1 MDLPTGLKNLEQ
13 ALDLGGDYLDES
25 VRSQARDVLD
35 RARQRGL
42 LGTDRTVVALAGA
55 TGSGKSS
62 LLNAIVGQD
71 VAGVAATRPA
81 TRAPLG
87 VSGRHASDVLDWLGV
102 RERKVLLQL
111 APDTTA
117 NLVLVDLPDIDSTA
131 DTHRAQAERIIAQA
145 DVVIWVL
152 DPQKYADAVVHEDFL
167 AAMGEYHSSLL
178 IVINQ
183 VDRLGTADE
192 QAIVAD
198 LGRILA
204 AEGVNADIVAA
215 SALTGR
221 GIEEIRGALV
231 EIAAGKSAAAE
242 KLAADVRTAGS
253 ALTEDLIDQGGYP
266 RDLTDIAG
274 VDELVTGLARAGGL
288 SSAAREAAGRYR
300 SAARRATAWP
310 LLRGWGGR
318 ARPGSGK
325 NSRNRRGAD
334 AVPSST
340 AGVTSYS
347 AVTTDAVAGSYV
359 ADSSDAVASSGAV
372 EKTRVALAEF
382 TVQATRFLPRSWRG
396 AVRDESSRQ
405 AARLADSVARI
416 IARESQTWNRPRW
429 WGLASALQ
437 WLAFAAL
444 MLGALGLAAGI
455 ITGAGGVTLPLG
467 LRRASLICLVAGA
480 GCGVVVS
487 MIARA
492 ARTRGAQRL
501 ERQVTTRARAAIE
514 TEVREN
520 VLAPFRVE
528 MERYRDF
535 ARAVASLMRVSA

>member
-13 ALDLGGDYLDES
+13 ALDLGGAYLDES
-25 VRSQARDVLD
+25 VRTQVRDVLD

-42 LGTDRTVVALAGA
+42 LGTERTVVALAGA

-131 DTHRAQAERIIAQA
+131 ETHRAQAERIIARA

-178 IVINQ
+178 TVINQ

-192 QAIVAD
+192 HAIVAD

-204 AEGVNADIVAA
+204 AEGGNADIVAA

-221 GIEEIRGALV
+221 GINEIRGALV

-242 KLAADVRTAGS
+242 KLAADVRTAGV
-253 ALTEDLIDQGGYP
+253 ALTENLIDQGGYP

-288 SSAAREAAGRYR
+288 SSAAREAAGHYR
-300 SAARRATAWP
+300 RAARRATAWP
-310 LLRGWGGR
+310 LLRGWGRR
-318 ARPGSGK
+318 ARPGS
-325 NSRNRRGAD
+325 RNAGGNGRGAD
-334 AVPSST
+334 AELSSI
-340 AGVTSYS
+340 ARITSHS
-347 AVTTDAVAGSYV
+347 DARSYV

-396 AVRDESSRQ
+396 AVRDENSRQ

-416 IARESQTWNRPRW
+416 IARESQTWRRPRW
-429 WGLASALQ
+429 WGFVAALQ

-444 MLGALGLAAGI
+444 MLGALGLGVGI

-492 ARTRGAQRL
+492 ARTRGAQHL

-520 VLAPFRVE
+520 VLAPFRAE

>member
-131 DTHRAQAERIIAQA
+131 DTHRAQAERIIARA

-204 AEGVNADIVAA
+204 AEGVNADIVVA

-221 GIEEIRGALV
+221 GIDEIRGALV

-242 KLAADVRTAGS
+242 KLAADVRTAGA

-288 SSAAREAAGRYR
+288 SSAAREAAGHYR
-300 SAARRATAWP
+300 RVARRATAWP
-310 LLRGWGGR
+310 LLRGWGGQ
-318 ARPGSGK
+318 ARPVSG
-325 NSRNRRGAD
+325 NGRGAD
-334 AVPSST
+334 AVLSST
-340 AGVTSYS
+340 AGTTSHP
-347 AVTTDAVAGSYV
+347 VASSHV
-359 ADSSDAVASSGAV
+359 ADSSDAVASSGTV

-520 VLAPFRVE
+520 VLAPFRAE

>member
-13 ALDLGGDYLDES
+13 ALDLGGAYLDES
-25 VRSQARDVLD
+25 VRAQARDVLT

-42 LGTDRTVVALAGA
+42 IGTERTVVALAGA

-62 LLNAIVGQD
+62 LLNAIVGQE

-131 DTHRAQAERIIAQA
+131 DTHRVQAERIIARA

-167 AAMGEYHSSLL
+167 AAMSEYHSSLL

-183 VDRLGTADE
+183 VDRLGAGDE
-192 QAIVAD
+192 EAIVAD
-198 LGRILA
+198 LGRILVT
-204 AEGVNADIVAA
+204 EGVSADIVAA

-231 EIAAGKSAAAE
+231 EIAAGKRAAAE
-242 KLAADVRTAGS
+242 KLAADVRTAGA
-253 ALTEDLIDQGGYP
+253 ALTENLIYQGGYP

-274 VDELVTGLARAGGL
+274 VDELVSGLARAGGL
-288 SSAAREAAGRYR
+288 SSAAREAAGHYR
-300 SAARRATAWP
+300 RAARRATAWP
-310 LLRGWGGR
+310 PLRGRGRRALPGGR
-318 ARPGSGK
+318 NGSG
-325 NSRNRRGAD
+325 AD
-334 AVPSST
+334 IMRSSA
-340 AGVTSYS
+340 AGVTSHS
-347 AVTTDAVAGSYV
+347 AATTDTGARPYVAGSV
-359 ADSSDAVASSGAV
+359 AAVASSGAV
-372 EKTRVALAEF
+372 ENTRVTLAEF
-382 TVQATRFLPRSWRG
+382 TTQVTRFLPRSWRG

-405 AARLADSVARI
+405 AARLADNIARI
-416 IARESQTWNRPRW
+416 IARESQAWHRPRW
-429 WGLASALQ
+429 WGCAAALQ

-455 ITGAGGVTLPLG
+455 ITEVGGVTLPLG
-467 LRRASLICLVAGA
+467 LRRASLICLVAGSV
-480 GCGVVVS
+480 CGVVVS
-487 MIARA
+487 MSARA

-501 ERQVTTRARAAIE
+501 ERQVSTRARAAIE

-520 VLAPFRVE
+520 VLVPFRTE

>member
-13 ALDLGGDYLDES
+13 ALDLGGDYLDGA
-25 VRSQARDVLD
+25 VRGQARDVLA

-42 LGTDRTVVALAGA
+42 VGTERTVVALAGA

-62 LLNAIVGQD
+62 LLNAIVGQE

-81 TRAPLG
+81 TRTPLG

-131 DTHRAQAERIIAQA
+131 DTHRAQAERIIARA

-183 VDRLGTADE
+183 IDRLSAADE
-192 QAIVAD
+192 EAIVAD

-204 AEGVNADIVAA
+204 AEGVSADIVAA
-215 SALTGR
+215 SALTGV
-221 GIEEIRGALV
+221 GVEEIRGALV
-231 EIAAGKSAAAE
+231 EIAAGKRAAAE
-242 KLAADVRTAGS
+242 KLAADVRTVGA
-253 ALTEDLIDQGGYP
+253 ALTENLVDQGGYP

-274 VDELVTGLARAGGL
+274 VDDLVTGLARAGGL
-288 SSAAREAAGRYR
+288 NSAARGAADNYR
-300 SAARRATAWP
+300 RAARRATAWP
-310 LLRGWGGR
+310 LLRGWGRR
-318 ARPGSGK
+318 ALPGGGK
-325 NSRNRRGAD
+325 GTGAD
-334 AVPSST
+334 LMRSSV
-340 AGVTSYS
+340 AGVTSHS
-347 AVTTDAVAGSYV
+347 SHSGVMSDAGATSYV
-359 ADSSDAVASSGAV
+359 ADGSGAVASSGTV
-372 EKTRVALAEF
+372 EKTRVALGEF
-382 TVQATRFLPRSWRG
+382 IAQAARFLPRSWRG
-396 AVRDESSRQ
+396 AVRDETSRQ
-405 AARLADSVARI
+405 PPRLADSVARI
-416 IARESQTWNRPRW
+416 IARESQAWHRPRW
-429 WGLASALQ
+429 WGVAAALQ

-444 MLGALGLAAGI
+444 VLGALGIGAGI
-455 ITGAGGVTLPLG
+455 ITEAGGVALPLG
-467 LRRASLICLVAGA
+467 LRRASLMCVVAGA
-480 GCGVVVS
+480 VCGVVVS
-487 MIARA
+487 MSTRA
-492 ARTRGAQRL
+492 ARTHGAQRV
-501 ERQVTTRARAAIE
+501 ERQVTTRARGAID
-514 TEVREN
+514 TEVRDT
-520 VLAPFRVE
+520 VLAPFRTE

>member
-25 VRSQARDVLD
+25 VRSQVRDVLD

-62 LLNAIVGQD
+62 LLNAIVGQE

-102 RERKVLLQL
+102 HERKVLLQL

-131 DTHRAQAERIIAQA
+131 ETHRAQAERIIARA

-183 VDRLGTADE
+183 VDRLGAADE

-204 AEGVNADIVAA
+204 AEGVSADIVAA

-221 GIEEIRGALV
+221 GIDEIRGALV

-242 KLAADVRTAGS
+242 KLAADVRTAGA
-253 ALTEDLIDQGGYP
+253 ALTENLIDQGGYP

-274 VDELVTGLARAGGL
+274 VGELVAGLARAGGL
-288 SSAAREAAGRYR
+288 SAAAREAAGHYR
-300 SAARRATAWP
+300 KAARRATSWP
-310 LLRGWGGR
+310 LLRGWGRR
-318 ARPGSGK
+318 ARPGSWNGGGK
-325 NSRNRRGAD
+325 GSGTD
-334 AVPSST
+334 AVLSST
-340 AGVTSYS
+340 AGVTSHS
-347 AVTTDAVAGSYV
+347 DARSYV
-359 ADSSDAVASSGAV
+359 TDSSDAVASSGAV

-382 TVQATRFLPRSWRG
+382 TVQATRFLPRAWRG
-396 AVRDESSRQ
+396 AMRDENSRQ

-416 IARESQTWNRPRW
+416 IARESQTWHKPRW
-429 WGLASALQ
+429 WGCAAALQ

-444 MLGALGLAAGI
+444 VLGALGLGVGI
-455 ITGAGGVTLPLG
+455 ITGAGGVILPLG
-467 LRRASLICLVAGA
+467 LRRASLICLVAGVV
-480 GCGVVVS
+480 CGVVVS

-501 ERQVTTRARAAIE
+501 ERQVTIRARAAIE

-520 VLAPFRVE
+520 VLAPFRAE